1 MRRVDSRC
9 SQQDWN
15 TIASLL
21 SSNWDLYSGF
31 VILSGTDT
39 LAYTASILT
48 FLFTNAGKPIAVTG
62 AQIPLSQ
69 PRSDG
74 WENLADSLMFA
85 GVLPWAGVGVV
96 FGHQIL
102 AGAR

>member
-1 MRRVDSRC
+1 MEE
-9 SQQDWN
+9 
-15 TIASLL
+15 
-21 SSNWDLYSGF
+21 NWDLYSGF

-39 LAYTASILT
+39 LAYTSSILT

-74 WENLADSLMFA
+74 WENLLDSLVFA
-85 GVLPWAGVGVV
+85 GILGWAGVGVV
-96 FGHQIL
+96 FHNQVSRSPL
-102 AGAR
+102 ALLRRVN